1 MGNAMPNPIA
11 AMGAKNAAKGTTDQ
25 VKDGFNSLTAG
36 QTEKQIEN
44 QTRAKDRAAEFA
56 QKKKDREER
65 KKKLANQWA
74 DNKKG

>member
-1 MGNAMPNPIA
+1 MGNGMPNPIA
-11 AMGAKNAAKGTTDQ
+11 SMGAKKAAKGKTDG
-25 VKDGFNSLTAG
+25 VKEGFATLTAG
-36 QTEKQIEN
+36 KTEEELKN
-44 QTRAKDRAAEFA
+44 QNRAKDRNAEFA

>member
-25 VKDGFNSLTAG
+25 VKDGFTTLTAG
-36 QTEKQIEN
+36 KTEEQIQN
-44 QTRAKDRAAEFA
+44 QNRAKDRNAEFA

-74 DNKKG
+74 ENKKG